1 MNNIPPN
8 HDGHGPDLEKA
19 NNNHVGNSCSISL
32 DENEVRKKVRFSMI
46 FRSQTVHSFFL
57 SVANVFG
64 HCLFHC
70 LWNFDGFLR
79 LTPFKFGR
87 TS

>member
-32 DENEVRKKVRFSMI
+32 DENEVRKKVRFFALMLFI
-46 FRSQTVHSFFL
+46 HSLASVL
-57 SVANVFG
+57 S
-64 HCLFHC
+64 HRLLQQ
-70 LWNFDGFLR
+70 LWNFDRFLR
-79 LTPFKFGR
+79 LQKISSQFEFGCM
-87 TS
+87 S